1 MNYQNIIFKENKEK
15 YEKCLLSKFKTEG
28 RLISMNEK
36 YLAMLWKDIGE
47 IVIVNSS
54 KPCIIH
60 EDRPRIKGPK
70 YNMLDLEFSP
80 FDNHLLASTN
90 DNNSVLLWKIPEEG
104 INEDIIN
111 EKQIYKNHKNNKVNF
126 VNFNPIDKDII
137 LSSTYSGNIHIWN
150 IIKNDSLNEFNNGN
164 ITSIES
170 ISWNPN
176 GTLISFCANF
186 KNINI
191 FETRNNKIIFNFQ
204 INEMYKSSKFVWV
217 DNNLLVTTSWN
228 KNGEKM
234 LKLWDI
240 RKVNDDYSN
249 QGEITSII
257 VDNSTNVSIPYINRE
272 QKFLYS
278 IGKDEKYIKIY
289 DYNGDKFYE
298 INRYNSKFKSP
309 YSVLCDRKCLDRKFE
324 IDKFIRYN
332 NANNELFFISV
343 QDKRTDD
350 SFKNERNILY
360 NLSINK
366 NEDIN
371 GKELREEI
379 EKSKNNDNNYY
390 YLIEENENNKKII
403 ENLKNK
409 IKEKDEIIKNNEES
423 IKEKAD
429 YEQKIKS
436 SMEMNKNLENQY
448 NELNNKYN
456 SLIKENDSNKY
467 KIIQY
472 EKIINDYKKQ
482 IDNIKSKNKEEKE
495 LYEKTIIKVLSQ
507 KYEEMI
513 KQKLYKIEKN
523 IKEKLDKLEKK
534 KKPEKNESD
543 IVDKKIKNVYNGAK
557 CEKCF
562 QEPIIGI
569 RYKCSECNNYYL
581 CSKCIQKNSE
591 TKGHPHKFNK
601 FRKEED
607 MKKPLFNESLP
618 DKNLIQL
625 NQNLIQEKKQ
635 FSYECINILSLSTN
649 IYEGTNDAKI
659 EIILKNNGSI
669 TWPISSKI
677 IIDNKSDLR
686 ANEIILKQQKPGEQ
700 QSYNANFGDLK
711 NIKEGEYKS
720 YLTIENNGNVFSG
733 EKLILKIIIKK
744 KKNEIEQNID
754 KIRDFRDNYALS
766 TDDYSD
772 GKLLEILKKNNFN
785 FDKAFESL
793 FN

>member
-15 YEKCLLSKFKTEG
+15 YEKCFLSKFKTEG

-36 YLAMLWKDIGE
+36 YLAMLWKNMGE

-70 YNMLDLEFSP
+70 NNILDLEFSP
-80 FDNHLLASTN
+80 FDNHLLASAN

-111 EKQIYKNHKNNKVNF
+111 EKQIYQNHKNNKVNF

-150 IIKNDSLNEFNNGN
+150 ITKNDSLNEFNYEN
-164 ITSIES
+164 ITSFEC

-176 GTLISFCANF
+176 GALISACANL

-191 FETRNNKIIFNFQ
+191 FETRTNKIIFNYQ
-204 INEMYKSSKFVWV
+204 INEMYKPSKFVWI

-228 KNGEKM
+228 KKEEKL

-240 RKVNDDYSN
+240 RKVNDDYTS

-272 QKFLYS
+272 QKLLYS

-289 DYNGDKFYE
+289 EYNGDKFNE
-298 INRYNSKFKSP
+298 INRYYSNFKSP
-309 YSVLCDRKCLDRKFE
+309 YSILFDRKCLDSKLE
-324 IDKFIRYN
+324 IDRFIRYN
-332 NANNELFFISV
+332 NTNNELFFISV

-350 SFKNERNILY
+350 SIQNGRNILY
-360 NLSINK
+360 NSSINK

-379 EKSKNNDNNYY
+379 EKSKNIDNNYY
-390 YLIEENENNKKII
+390 LNEENEINQKII
-403 ENLKNK
+403 EDLKNK
-409 IKEKDEIIKNNEES
+409 IKEKDEIIKKNKEE
-423 IKEKAD
+423 KFD
-429 YEQKIKS
+429 YEQKMKS
-436 SMEMNKNLENQY
+436 AEEKNKILENQY
-448 NELNNKYN
+448 NVLNNKFN
-456 SLIKENDSNKY
+456 NLIKENDNNKN

-472 EKIINDYKKQ
+472 EKTINEYKKE
-482 IDNIKSKNKEEKE
+482 IDNIKLKNKGEKEKGKE
-495 LYEKTIIKVLSQ
+495 LYEKTIIEVLSQ
-507 KYEEMI
+507 RYEKMI
-513 KQKLYKIEKN
+513 KQKLDKIEKN

-534 KKPEKNESD
+534 KKPEKNEND
-543 IVDKKIKNVYNGAK
+543 IVEKKIKNGHNAIK

-569 RYKCSECNNYYL
+569 RYKCSECNNYFL
-581 CSKCIQKNSE
+581 CANCQQKNLE
-591 TKGHPHKFNK
+591 TKDHPHNFIKI
-601 FRKEED
+601 RKEDE
-607 MKKPLFNESLP
+607 KKPLFNESLL
-618 DKNLIQL
+618 DKNSIQL
-625 NQNLIQEKKQ
+625 NQNIIQESKQ
-635 FSYECINILSLSTN
+635 YSYECINILNLSTY
-649 IYEGTNDAKI
+649 IYEGTNEAKI
-659 EIILKNNGSI
+659 EIILKNNGNI
-669 TWPISSKI
+669 TWPEGSKLI
-677 IIDNKSDLR
+677 VDNKSDFG
-686 ANEIILKQQKPGEQ
+686 ANEIILKPQKPGEHK
-700 QSYNANFGDLK
+700 SYNVNFGDLK
-711 NIKEGEYKS
+711 EIKVGEYKS
-720 YLTIENNGNVFSG
+720 YLTIENSGKSFSG
-733 EKLILKIIIKK
+733 EKLVLKIIIKK

-754 KIRDFRDNYALS
+754 KIQDFRDNYALS
-766 TDDYSD
+766 TEDYSD
-772 GKLLEILKKNNFN
+772 GKLLEILKKNNFI